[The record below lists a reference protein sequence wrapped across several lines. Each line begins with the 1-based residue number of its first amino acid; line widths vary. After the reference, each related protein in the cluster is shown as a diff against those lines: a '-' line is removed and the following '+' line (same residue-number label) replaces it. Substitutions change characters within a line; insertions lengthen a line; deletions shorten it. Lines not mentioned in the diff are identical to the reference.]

1 MNKQMICTAVGAVG
15 SFIASIFGGWDT
27 ALATLLIFMA
37 VDYITG
43 LLVAGVFHASPKSE
57 NGALE
62 SKAGFKGLIRKGLVL
77 VVILVAC
84 RMDMLLGVN
93 YIRDAACI
101 AFIVN
106 ELISMVENFGLMGVP
121 FPEPIKEAIELLQKR
136 VKSNEQELDKYERGI
151 RI

>member
-43 LLVAGVFHASPKSE
+43 LLVAGVFHASPKCE

-121 FPEPIKEAIELLQKR
+121 FPEPIKEAIELLQK
-136 VKSNEQELDKYERGI
+136 KGDGK
-151 RI
+151 

>member
-1 MNKQMICTAVGAVG
+1 MNKHMICTAIGAVG

-121 FPEPIKEAIELLQKR
+121 FPEPIKEAIELLQNKGDG
-136 VKSNEQELDKYERGI
+136 K
-151 RI
+151 

>member
-1 MNKQMICTAVGAVG
+1 MNKQMICTAIGAVG

-43 LLVAGVFHASPKSE
+43 LLVAGVFHASPKSK

-121 FPEPIKEAIELLQKR
+121 FPEPIKEAIELLQK
-136 VKSNEQELDKYERGI
+136 KGDGK
-151 RI
+151 

>member
-1 MNKQMICTAVGAVG
+1 MNKQMICTAIGAAG

-121 FPEPIKEAIELLQKR
+121 FPEPIKEAIELLQK
-136 VKSNEQELDKYERGI
+136 KGDGQ
-151 RI
+151 

>member
-1 MNKQMICTAVGAVG
+1 MNKQMICTAIGAVG

-121 FPEPIKEAIELLQKR
+121 FPEPIKEAIELLQKKGDR
-136 VKSNEQELDKYERGI
+136 K
-151 RI
+151 

>member
-1 MNKQMICTAVGAVG
+1 MNKQMICTAIGAVG

-101 AFIVN
+101 AFIVS

-121 FPEPIKEAIELLQKR
+121 FPEPIKEAIELLQK
-136 VKSNEQELDKYERGI
+136 KGDGK
-151 RI
+151 

>member
-1 MNKQMICTAVGAVG
+1 MNKQMICTAIGAAG

-62 SKAGFKGLIRKGLVL
+62 SKAGFKGLIRKGLIL

-121 FPEPIKEAIELLQKR
+121 FPEPIKEAIELLQK
-136 VKSNEQELDKYERGI
+136 KGDGK
-151 RI
+151 

>member
-1 MNKQMICTAVGAVG
+1 MNKQMICTAIGAVG
-15 SFIASIFGGWDT
+15 SVIASIFGGWDT

-121 FPEPIKEAIELLQKR
+121 FPEPIKEAIELLQK
-136 VKSNEQELDKYERGI
+136 KGEKQ
-151 RI
+151 

>member
-1 MNKQMICTAVGAVG
+1 MNKQMICTAIGAVG
-15 SFIASIFGGWDT
+15 SFIASIFGGWET
-27 ALATLLIFMA
+27 ALVTLLIFMA

-121 FPEPIKEAIELLQKR
+121 FPEPIKEAIELLQK
-136 VKSNEQELDKYERGI
+136 KGDGK
-151 RI
+151 

>member
-1 MNKQMICTAVGAVG
+1 MICTAVGAVG

-121 FPEPIKEAIELLQKR
+121 FPEPIKEAIELLQK
-136 VKSNEQELDKYERGI
+136 KGDGK
-151 RI
+151 

>member
-1 MNKQMICTAVGAVG
+1 MNKHMICTAIGAVG

-121 FPEPIKEAIELLQKR
+121 FPEPIKEAIELLQK
-136 VKSNEQELDKYERGI
+136 KGDGK
-151 RI
+151 

>member
-1 MNKQMICTAVGAVG
+1 MNKQMICTAIGAVG

-43 LLVAGVFHASPKSE
+43 LLVAGVFDASPKSE

-121 FPEPIKEAIELLQKR
+121 FPEPIKEAIELLQK
-136 VKSNEQELDKYERGI
+136 KGDGK
-151 RI
+151 

>member
-121 FPEPIKEAIELLQKR
+121 FPEPIKEAIELLQKKAALR
-136 VKSNEQELDKYERGI
+136 SGQLPRY
-151 RI
+151 

>member
-1 MNKQMICTAVGAVG
+1 MNKHMICTAIGAVG

-27 ALATLLIFMA
+27 ALVTLLIFMA

-121 FPEPIKEAIELLQKR
+121 FPEPIKEAIELLQKKGEKQR
-136 VKSNEQELDKYERGI
+136 AGT
-151 RI
+151 

>member
-1 MNKQMICTAVGAVG
+1 MNKHMICTAIGAVG

-106 ELISMVENFGLMGVP
+106 EPISMVENFGLMGVP
-121 FPEPIKEAIELLQKR
+121 FPEPIKEAIELLQK
-136 VKSNEQELDKYERGI
+136 KGEKQ
-151 RI
+151 

>member
-1 MNKQMICTAVGAVG
+1 MNKQMICTAIGAVG

-121 FPEPIKEAIELLQKR
+121 FPEPIKEAIELLQK
-136 VKSNEQELDKYERGI
+136 KGEKQ
-151 RI
+151 

>member
-1 MNKQMICTAVGAVG
+1 MNKQMICTAIGAVG

-43 LLVAGVFHASPKSE
+43 LLVAGVFHASPKSK

-121 FPEPIKEAIELLQKR
+121 FPEPIKEAIELLQK
-136 VKSNEQELDKYERGI
+136 KGEKQ
-151 RI
+151 

>member
-1 MNKQMICTAVGAVG
+1 MNKQMICTAIGAVG

-121 FPEPIKEAIELLQKR
+121 FPEPIKEAIELLQK
-136 VKSNEQELDKYERGI
+136 KGDGK
-151 RI
+151 

>member
-1 MNKQMICTAVGAVG
+1 MNKQMICTAIGAVG

-62 SKAGFKGLIRKGLVL
+62 SKAGFKGLIRQGLVL

-121 FPEPIKEAIELLQKR
+121 FPEPIKEAIELLQK
-136 VKSNEQELDKYERGI
+136 KGDGK
-151 RI
+151 

>member
-1 MNKQMICTAVGAVG
+1 MNKQMICTAIGAAG

-121 FPEPIKEAIELLQKR
+121 FPEPIKEAIELLQK
-136 VKSNEQELDKYERGI
+136 KGDNK
-151 RI
+151 

>member
-1 MNKQMICTAVGAVG
+1 MNKQMICTAIGAVG

-62 SKAGFKGLIRKGLVL
+62 SKAGFKGLIRKGLVR

-121 FPEPIKEAIELLQKR
+121 FPEPIKEAIELLQK
-136 VKSNEQELDKYERGI
+136 KGDGK
-151 RI
+151 

>member
-1 MNKQMICTAVGAVG
+1 MNKQMICTAIGAAG

-62 SKAGFKGLIRKGLVL
+62 SKAGFKGLIRKGLIL

-121 FPEPIKEAIELLQKR
+121 FPEPIKEAIELLQK
-136 VKSNEQELDKYERGI
+136 KGDGQ
-151 RI
+151 

>member
-121 FPEPIKEAIELLQKR
+121 FPEPIKEAIELLQKKG
-136 VKSNEQELDKYERGI
+136 KSNEQELDKYERGI

>member
-121 FPEPIKEAIELLQKR
+121 FPETIKEAIELLQKNGE
-136 VKSNEQELDKYERGI
+136 KQ
-151 RI
+151 

>member
-43 LLVAGVFHASPKSE
+43 LLVARVFHASPKSE

-121 FPEPIKEAIELLQKR
+121 FPEPIKEAIELLQK
-136 VKSNEQELDKYERGI
+136 KGEKQ
-151 RI
+151 

>member
-43 LLVAGVFHASPKSE
+43 LLVAGVFPASPKSE

-121 FPEPIKEAIELLQKR
+121 FPEPIKEAIELLQK
-136 VKSNEQELDKYERGI
+136 KGDGK
-151 RI
+151 

>member
-1 MNKQMICTAVGAVG
+1 MTKEYICTLIGAVG
-15 SFIASIFGGWDT
+15 SAIASAFGGWD
-27 ALATLLIFMA
+27 AAFSTLLIFMA
-37 VDYITG
+37 IDYMTG

-62 SKAGFKGLIRKGLVL
+62 SKAGFKGLVRKGLIL
-77 VVILVAC
+77 VIILVAC
-84 RMDMLLGVN
+84 RLDLLLGVN

-121 FPEPIKEAIELLQKR
+121 FPETVRNAIELLQK
-136 VKSNEQELDKYERGI
+136 KGDDK
-151 RI
+151 

>member
-1 MNKQMICTAVGAVG
+1 MISISLICTAIGAVG

-121 FPEPIKEAIELLQKR
+121 FPEPIKEAIELLQK
-136 VKSNEQELDKYERGI
+136 KGEKQ
-151 RI
+151 

>member
-1 MNKQMICTAVGAVG
+1 MNKHMICTAIGAVG

-43 LLVAGVFHASPKSE
+43 LLVAGVFHASPKSK

-121 FPEPIKEAIELLQKR
+121 FPEPIKEAIELLQK
-136 VKSNEQELDKYERGI
+136 KGEKQ
-151 RI
+151 

>member
-1 MNKQMICTAVGAVG
+1 MNKQMICTAIGAVG

-62 SKAGFKGLIRKGLVL
+62 SKAGFRGLIRKGLVL

-121 FPEPIKEAIELLQKR
+121 FPEPIKEAIELLQK
-136 VKSNEQELDKYERGI
+136 KGEKQ
-151 RI
+151 

>member
-1 MNKQMICTAVGAVG
+1 MNKQMICTAIGAVG

-121 FPEPIKEAIELLQKR
+121 FPEPIKEAIELLQNKGDG
-136 VKSNEQELDKYERGI
+136 K
-151 RI
+151 

>member
-15 SFIASIFGGWDT
+15 RFIASIFGGWDT

-121 FPEPIKEAIELLQKR
+121 FPEPIKEAIELLQ
-136 VKSNEQELDKYERGI
+136 
-151 RI
+151 